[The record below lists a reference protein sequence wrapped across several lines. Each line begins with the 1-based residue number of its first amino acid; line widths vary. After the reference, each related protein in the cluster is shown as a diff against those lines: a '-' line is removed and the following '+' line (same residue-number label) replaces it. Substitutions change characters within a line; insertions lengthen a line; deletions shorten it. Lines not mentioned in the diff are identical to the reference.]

1 MEAVCNKE
9 QLNTLNEKKQPNE
22 DIVGKQREQLNKQ
35 LIHDE
40 EQTSEVQLCV
50 KKLNKEQPNVY
61 VIEPSDSF
69 INNLEDPANWP
80 KMTDSIQISLIELG
94 PSQKNIFIL
103 EVQKG
108 ELLAMRII
116 KRNCLMGN

>member
-1 MEAVCNKE
+1 MKNK
-9 QLNTLNEKKQPNE
+9 
-22 DIVGKQREQLNKQ
+22 
-35 LIHDE
+35 
-40 EQTSEVQLCV
+40 TSEVQLCV

-94 PSQKNIFIL
+94 PSQKISL
-103 EVQKG
+103 S
-108 ELLAMRII
+108 
-116 KRNCLMGN
+116 